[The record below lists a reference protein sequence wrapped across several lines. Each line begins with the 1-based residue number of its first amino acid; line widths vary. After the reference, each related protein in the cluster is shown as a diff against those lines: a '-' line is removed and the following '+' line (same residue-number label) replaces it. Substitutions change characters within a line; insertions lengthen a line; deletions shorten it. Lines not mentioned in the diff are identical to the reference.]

1 MKIRP
6 LETIDQNQ
14 NNKSDLTEYV
24 FFIVLNLLVVP
35 FSAYQTFVG
44 YQKDVAGHWVLALIV
59 AAISGV
65 LFAAMNFGIRS
76 SRLKGE
82 KHHLKILMYIVP
94 LGMSFFGNFNAF
106 YSNQMRDA
114 LLRTETGNYRLTL
127 TNTKNIAISEIE
139 KSVDIPGFRRDYNL
153 YETALKT
160 EFERPPQGWG
170 KNCEQRWKDL
180 CNFLSSNGGSLA
192 PNVVSS
198 YSGDIKYN
206 RALNFAL
213 GEFNGILSAKQAK
226 ISPVISSIKNEF
238 DTVIQKLDSLTNL
251 PIPVYS
257 SKMLDDM
264 VIVENSIRTQAESFL
279 NNKSIFPNDPL
290 KSSNENEIGTIKHTL
305 NSAFVKKESPTATAF
320 SLFLSLIID
329 FAALLYIIVFIPYNR
344 VSKNIGRINSNGP
357 KRI

>member
-1 MKIRP
+1 MRIRP
-6 LETIDQNQ
+6 VEQIHQQQNT
-14 NNKSDLTEYV
+14 KGDFTDFA

-44 YQKDVAGHWVLALIV
+44 YQKDVAGHWVLALVV
-59 AAISGV
+59 ALISAV

-82 KHHLKILMYIVP
+82 KHHLKILMYIIP

-139 KSVDIPGFRRDYNL
+139 KSVDIPRFRRNYNL

-160 EFERPPQGWG
+160 EFGKPPQGWG

-180 CNFLSSNGGSLA
+180 CNFLSSNGGSLT

-213 GEFNGILSAKQAK
+213 GEYNGILNAKHSR
-226 ISPVISSIKNEF
+226 ISPVKSSIESEF
-238 DTVIQKLDSLTNL
+238 NAAIKKLDSLTNL
-251 PIPVYS
+251 TIPVYS

-264 VIVENSIRTQAESFL
+264 VVVENTIRTEAESFL
-279 NNKSIFPNDPL
+279 DNKSIFPYEPL

-329 FAALLYIIVFIPYNR
+329 FAALLYIVVFIPYNR
-344 VSKNIGRINSNGP
+344 VSKNKGRINSNGP

>member
-1 MKIRP
+1 MRIRP
-6 LETIDQNQ
+6 ADKIDEKQNI
-14 NNKSDLTEYV
+14 KGDLTEYV

-44 YQKDVAGHWVLALIV
+44 YQKDVAGHWILALVV
-59 AAISGV
+59 ALISAV

-106 YSNQMRDA
+106 YANQMREA
-114 LLRTETGNYRLTL
+114 LLRKEISDYRLTL
-127 TNTKNIAISEIE
+127 TTTKNVAVSEIE
-139 KSVDIPGFRRDYNL
+139 KSVDIPAFRRDYDL

-160 EFERPPQGWG
+160 EFGKYPEGWG

-180 CNFLSSNGGSLA
+180 CSFLSSKGGSLL

-198 YSGDIKYN
+198 YSGDVKYN

-213 GEFNGILSAKQAK
+213 GERNAILSSKQSK
-226 ISPVISSIKNEF
+226 IVPVLISINESF
-238 DTVIQKLDSLTNL
+238 DKQIINLDSLTSL
-251 PIPVYS
+251 SKPVFS

-264 VIVENSIRTQAESFL
+264 VIVENTIRTEAESFL
-279 NNKSIFPNDPL
+279 GSKTVFSHQPL
-290 KSSNENEIGTIKHTL
+290 KSSNENEIGTIKHSL

-329 FAALLYIIVFIPYNR
+329 FAALLYIVVFIPYNK
-344 VSKNIGRINSNGP
+344 VSKTEGRINSNGP